1 MKKENKE
8 SIEEYQDAYVDNDM
22 KEENKKRSIKSII
35 IELLVYLAI
44 IYVCVYLIPTY
55 VIQRT
60 IVDGPSMENTLHDGE
75 NLLVEK
81 ISYRLGNLERFD
93 VIVFYPYGREF
104 KEYYVKRVIGLPGET
119 IQIKENKIY
128 INGEELKEEYGKN
141 DLSYEGIAWDAITI
155 GEDEIFVLGDN
166 REVSLDSR
174 YEEVGLVSLDDIG
187 GKVLLRIWPFN
198 KFGTIK

>member
-1 MKKENKE
+1 MKRDNKDSMEEIQEPYTQNERKE
-8 SIEEYQDAYVDNDM
+8 SD
-22 KEENKKRSIKSII
+22 KKRSVKSIVL
-35 IELLVYLAI
+35 EVLVYLVI
-44 IYVCVYLIPTY
+44 IYACVYIIPTY

-81 ISYRLGNLERFD
+81 ISYRMGNIDRFD

-119 IQIKENKIY
+119 IQIKDNKIY
-128 INGEELKEEYGKN
+128 INGEVLEENYGKN
-141 DLSYEGIAWDAITI
+141 ELSYEGIAEDVITI

-187 GKVLLRIWPFN
+187 GKVLLRIWPLN
-198 KFGTIK
+198 KFGTVE

>member
-141 DLSYEGIAWDAITI
+141 DLSYEGIARDAITI